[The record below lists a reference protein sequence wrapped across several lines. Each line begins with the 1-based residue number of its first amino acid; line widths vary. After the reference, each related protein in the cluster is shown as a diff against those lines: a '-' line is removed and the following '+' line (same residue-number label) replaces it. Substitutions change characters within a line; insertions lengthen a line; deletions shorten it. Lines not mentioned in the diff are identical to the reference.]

1 MTQRIIKGLDIKGSA
16 TIDPAGSSGLYRTRL
31 KEVF

>member
-1 MTQRIIKGLDIKGSA
+1 MMQGIIKGLDIKGSA
-16 TIDPAGSSGLYRTRL
+16 AIDPAGGRGLDRARF